1 MGHLKEEFRFGML
14 MWDRG
19 HQISLSKTM
28 GTGNNENKSNSWAQ
42 VTSLVFFT
50 ELGNQQDNVVTMAP
64 RPRVLRPALHKW
76 GLVRVSTHWDQTGR
90 LWWWWGGGGVL
101 WGILGSYR
109 RKLELAGRKGRM
121 SARNKKVL
129 SPSRKVPGALGE
141 RACALAAPTNGDHPV
156 LHTLKQPS
164 LSLLFQDK

>member
-64 RPRVLRPALHKW
+64 RPRVLHPALHKW

-90 LWWWWGGGGVL
+90 LWWWWGGAEFSGEF
-101 WGILGSYR
+101 WGPTGESWSWQAGRAGCQPGIR
-109 RKLELAGRKGRM
+109 RSFLPVGKFLEL
-121 SARNKKVL
+121 
-129 SPSRKVPGALGE
+129 
-141 RACALAAPTNGDHPV
+141 
-156 LHTLKQPS
+156 
-164 LSLLFQDK
+164 

>member
-64 RPRVLRPALHKW
+64 RPRVLHPALHTW

-90 LWWWWGGGGVL
+90 LWGGGRSSLGNSGVL
-101 WGILGSYR
+101 QDKAG
-109 RKLELAGRKGRM
+109 AGRQEG
-121 SARNKKVL
+121 
-129 SPSRKVPGALGE
+129 
-141 RACALAAPTNGDHPV
+141 
-156 LHTLKQPS
+156 
-164 LSLLFQDK
+164 QDVSQE